1 MFGRLTWDSIPLHD
15 PFLAAAAIGMPIG
28 VIALVAVLAY
38 FKKWGYLWREWLTSV
53 DHKKIGVM
61 YIILGLLMMVRGFVD
76 AIMMRSQQAVAEG
89 ISQGYLNPDHYAQ
102 IFSAHGTIMIIF
114 AAMPIFIGLMNIAVP
129 LQIGARDVAFPAL
142 NSVSFWLTVSASLL
156 VMLSLAVGD
165 FSTAGWT
172 GIAPYFEK
180 AYSPGTGVDYWI
192 WALQI
197 SGLGTT
203 LTGINFFVTIIKMR
217 APGMKL
223 MRLPMFTWTA
233 FATNALIV
241 LSFPALTVA
250 LFLLSLDR
258 YLGMHFFTNDMG
270 GIVMLYAN
278 IFWMW
283 GHPEVYIVI
292 LPAFGIFSE
301 VVATF
306 SRKVLFGYPS
316 LVYATVVITLL
327 SFTVWLHHFFTMGN
341 SVDVNIAFGIATT
354 LIAIPTGVKL
364 FDWLFTMYR
373 GRIHFAT
380 PMYWTNAFLVLFAIG
395 GLTGVMMAVP
405 PIDYVVHN
413 TVFLVAHFHNV
424 LIPGALFGYFAGL
437 IYWFPKVFGFTMNEK
452 WGKLSFWAWVIG
464 FPTAFFPLYAL
475 GLMGMP
481 RRLSHYDNLGW
492 QPLLIVAAIGTL
504 IIAFGLVAMVLQFY
518 FTFKDRN
525 KNLDATG
532 DPWNGRTLEW
542 STSSPPPEYN
552 FAIIPTVSGHDPF
565 WAQKEQGT
573 AYQRPTAYT
582 DIHMPKNVPY
592 GVFMGIA
599 TFFFGFAMI
608 WYIWWLAALGLIAC
622 IVTVI
627 AAASNDD
634 NEYVIPAEEVKKIE
648 DARYDRLAAAL
659 AQTGSQTPLK
669 TQERNDE

>member
-1 MFGRLTWDSIPLHD
+1 MFGRLTWDSIALHD
-15 PFLAAAAIGMPIG
+15 PFLAMATIGMPLGI
-28 VIALVAVLAY
+28 IALIVVVAY
-38 FKKWGYLWREWLTSV
+38 FKKWGYIWREWLTSV

-61 YIILGLLMMVRGFVD
+61 YIGLGLVMMIRGIVD
-76 AIMMRSQQAVAEG
+76 AIMMRSQQALAEG
-89 ISQGYLNPDHYAQ
+89 ISHGYLNADHYAQ

-114 AAMPIFIGLMNIAVP
+114 AAMPIFIGLMNLVIP
-129 LQIGARDVAFPAL
+129 LQIGSRDVAFPAL
-142 NSVSFWLTVSASLL
+142 NSVSFWLTASASIL
-156 VMLSLAVGD
+156 VMLSLSIGE

-180 AYSPGTGVDYWI
+180 EFSPGTGVDYWI

-197 SGLGTT
+197 SGVGTT
-203 LTGINFFVTIIKMR
+203 LTGINFFVTIVKMR

-223 MRLPMFTWTA
+223 MKMPMFSWTA
-233 FATNALIV
+233 LTTNAIII

-250 LFLLSLDR
+250 LLLLTLDR

-270 GIVMLYAN
+270 GVVMLYAN

-306 SRKVLFGYPS
+306 SRKVLFGYAS
-316 LVYATVVITLL
+316 LVFATVVIAFL

-341 SVDVNIAFGIATT
+341 DVNVNIAFGIATM

-395 GLTGVMMAVP
+395 GMTGVLMAVP

-413 TVFLVAHFHNV
+413 SVFLVAHFHNV

-437 IYWFPKVFGFTMNEK
+437 IYWFPKVFGFKLNEK
-452 WGKLSFWAWVIG
+452 WGKVSFWSWTIG
-464 FPTAFFPLYAL
+464 FPVAFFPLYVL

-481 RRLSHYDNLGW
+481 RRLDHYDNPAW
-492 QPLLIVAAIGTL
+492 QPLLIVAAIGTA
-504 IIAFGLVAMVLQFY
+504 IITLGLVAMVIQGY
-518 FTFKDRN
+518 FTIKDR
-525 KNLDATG
+525 KKTADLTG

-542 STSSPPPEYN
+542 ATASPPPVYN
-552 FAIIPTVSGHDPF
+552 FAVIPTVTALDDF
-565 WAQKEQGT
+565 WAQKEKGT
-573 AYQRPTAYT
+573 AYQRPTSYS

-592 GVFMGIA
+592 GVWIGIG
-599 TFFFGFAMI
+599 TFLLGFAMI
-608 WYIWWLAALGLIAC
+608 WYMWWLAIVSVVGCIA
-622 IVTVI
+622 TVI
-627 AAASNDD
+627 IAASNDD
-634 NEYVIPAEEVKKIE
+634 NEYVIPADEVKKIE
-648 DARYDRLAAAL
+648 DARFDKLEAAL
-659 AQTGSQTPLK
+659 KAQGQTN
-669 TQERNDE
+669 E